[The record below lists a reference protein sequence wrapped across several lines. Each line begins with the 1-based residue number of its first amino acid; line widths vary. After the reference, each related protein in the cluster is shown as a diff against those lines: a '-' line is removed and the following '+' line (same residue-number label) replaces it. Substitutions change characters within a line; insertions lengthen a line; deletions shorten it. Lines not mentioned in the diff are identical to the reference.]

1 MWFKKRKKVLVI
13 WLVLGVAVSD
23 LFGQDSV
30 LRDQIKLKDSVYY
43 YKDKS
48 DHIDIPTPTPTY
60 YKDSAKCP
68 NDPITYLNNN
78 MKPFNGIDFYEYGDI
93 GYYINKKKMGY
104 TKNNIM
110 LK

>member
-1 MWFKKRKKVLVI
+1 MWFKKRKKVLMI
-13 WLVLGVAVSD
+13 CLVLGVAVNG

-78 MKPFNGIDFYEYGDI
+78 MMPFNGIVFNALQRLVQKCCFTKI
-93 GYYINKKKMGY
+93 AKMWE
-104 TKNNIM
+104 M
-110 LK
+110 R